1 VSLDLHCTDLVVVV
15 VVFIVSNQ
23 IQLQVKTN
31 GYRTCQILN
40 SAPTMEQVN
49 INYLNYTP
57 N

>member
-40 SAPTMEQVN
+40 NAPTMEKVN